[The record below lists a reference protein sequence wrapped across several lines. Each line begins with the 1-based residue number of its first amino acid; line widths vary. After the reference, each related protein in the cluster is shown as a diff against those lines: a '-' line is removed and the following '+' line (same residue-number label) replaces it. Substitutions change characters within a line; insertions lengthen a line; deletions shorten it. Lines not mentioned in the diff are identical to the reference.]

1 MTGHDGWFGVDAVRK
16 DLRARSVR
24 AGVIAAGAR
33 GVQILLSFGSVAV
46 LARTLTPEDFGVFAM
61 VLPITILVNTCI
73 NHALQTSV
81 IHRSDLDHE
90 QASGMFWLTARV
102 NAVIAAAMALAGPL
116 LARFYGDSRVAG
128 LAAAWAAVLWLA
140 SLSAIHE
147 ALLKRQMRF
156 GMVMGIGVASALAGV
171 VGAIAAAL
179 AGAGYWALFVQVG
192 VMDLFRLAALW
203 IACRWRPASP
213 THAAKTDCSEGL
225 REMRQYWLHLTGF
238 RALSWLGDYPD
249 RMLAGWAGGAG
260 TLGLYDGGRRWAWYP
275 FTELY
280 LSLSDVAVASF
291 SRVGRDADQYRRFV
305 SRGLLPVLAVS
316 LPAIAFIFVEARS
329 AVLVLLGGQWLGAV
343 PFVRLMTVAAFVGSL
358 SRLMQWIYLSLGE
371 TRRQLRWAMRVQTP
385 VMLAAVV
392 IGARWGA
399 LGVAG
404 GFTAGTC
411 VLTLPAI
418 AWCLHVAPLRFR
430 DYMAVVWRPVSAAVA
445 AAALLFALGDRLPS
459 LTPLAFDLLLRLAL
473 FLAAYALVFL
483 ATPGGRASAG
493 AAFAALRDV
502 RARPPSDQA

>member
-1 MTGHDGWFGVDAVRK
+1 VDAVRK
-16 DLRARSVR
+16 DLRARSIR

-46 LARTLTPEDFGVFAM
+46 LARILTPEDFGVFAM

-81 IHRSDLDHE
+81 IHRSDLDHD

-102 NAVIAAAMALAGPL
+102 NAAVAAAMALAGPL
-116 LARFYGDSRVAG
+116 LARFYDDARVAA

-156 GMVMGIGVASALAGV
+156 GAVMGIGVASALAGV
-171 VGAIAAAL
+171 VAAIAAAL

-192 VMDLFRLAALW
+192 VMDLCRLGALW

-213 THAAKTDCSEGL
+213 AHIARADRSEGL
-225 REMRQYWLHLTGF
+225 REMRAYWQQLTVF

-260 TLGLYDGGRRWAWYP
+260 ALGLYDGGRRWAWYP

-305 SRGLLPVLAVS
+305 ARGLLPVLAIS
-316 LPAIAFIFVEARS
+316 LPAIAFLFVEAEG

-343 PFVRLMTVAAFVGSL
+343 PFVRLMAVAAFVGSL

-371 TRRQLRWAMRVQTP
+371 TRRQLRWAMRVHTP

-392 IGARWGA
+392 IGTRWGA
-399 LGVAG
+399 LGVAT

-411 VLTLPAI
+411 VLALPAI
-418 AWCLHVAPLRFR
+418 AYCLHVAPLRLG
-430 DYMAVVWRPVSAAVA
+430 DYMAVVWRPVTASVA
-445 AAALLFALGDRLPS
+445 AAAGLFAVGDRLPV
-459 LTPLAFDLLLRLAL
+459 LAPLPADLLLRLAL
-473 FLAAYALVFL
+473 FLTLYVLLFL
-483 ATPGGRASAG
+483 GTPGGRASAG
-493 AAFAALRDV
+493 AALAALRDV
-502 RARPPSDQA
+502 RIRSPAA